1 MSKPLLLDYVC
12 ERSGDI
18 NPAYVYSRMKDMNVI
33 KTSGGDLPFIE
44 ADHAL
49 ADVHTQTRIQ
59 KETEDNDN
67 YMNELVTKTNARRE
81 RDDEVVNCWAELLT
95 KTDMVKERDDE
106 TLMELIS
113 KTRNGMIT
121 YCAHCRVYHLE
132 FGNLFFRLSE
142 VKLVRDS
149 ATILRFFGCISF
161 AFSNNALSIIAV

>member
-1 MSKPLLLDYVC
+1 MSRTLSEKTLYIQKEGDAVMSKPLLLDYVC

-113 KTRNGMIT
+113 KTFANR
-121 YCAHCRVYHLE
+121 E
-132 FGNLFFRLSE
+132 
-142 VKLVRDS
+142 RDDEDE
-149 ATILRFFGCISF
+149 LR
-161 AFSNNALSIIAV
+161 